1 MNLFLYIRLAED
13 FFPDLVLQRYIA
25 GSSGR
30 LELGK
35 KRRAPH
41 SYLIQLSTL
50 EGYYP
55 RNGLDQEIQRFHST
69 ALCFTWTNMH
79 FLKGTF
85 ASD

>member
-1 MNLFLYIRLAED
+1 MNLSLYVRLSKENLA
-13 FFPDLVLQRYIA
+13 RYIA

-41 SYLIQLSTL
+41 SYWIQLSTL

-55 RNGLDQEIQRFHST
+55 RNGLNQDTQRFHIT
-69 ALCFTWTNMH
+69 TLRLTWTNVPL
-79 FLKGTF
+79 LKGTF
-85 ASD
+85 ASH